1 VAREENIM
9 TTTGRIKSLLADR
22 GFGFIQEEGTSEDIF
37 FHNSAMAPGLF
48 DQAKEGQNVEF
59 DKSPDPR
66 DSKRIRATNVRL
78 LPVG

>member
-1 VAREENIM
+1 M

-22 GFGFIQEEGTSEDIF
+22 GFGFIQEEGTSEDVF

-48 DQAKEGQNVEF
+48 DQVKEGQNVEF

-78 LPVG
+78 LPAG